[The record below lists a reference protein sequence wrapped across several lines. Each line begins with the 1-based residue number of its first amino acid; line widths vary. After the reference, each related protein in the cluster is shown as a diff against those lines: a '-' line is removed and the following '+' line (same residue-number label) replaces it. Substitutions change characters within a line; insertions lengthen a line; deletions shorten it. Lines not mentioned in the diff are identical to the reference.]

1 MEKERKA
8 SCKKRVLIIF
18 VINNMGEVLAW
29 WEWKMGVKAEI
40 LQEEN

>member
-8 SCKKRVLIIF
+8 SYKKRVLIIF

-29 WEWKMGVKAEI
+29 WEWKMGVKAEK
-40 LQEEN
+40 NVGR